1 MTRAALSF
9 IECSDDP
16 HHLRFG
22 FAQGWLFLQKC
33 AKRMGQLAPGFFSGS
48 LLLFSDAALGAVFQ
62 LAWERALAYRQT
74 SERLL
79 GYLQAS
85 A

>member
-1 MTRAALSF
+1 MIPITYASASLRAGSFCKVREKDGATGTRLLFRLA
-9 IECSDDP
+9 
-16 HHLRFG
+16 
-22 FAQGWLFLQKC
+22 FA
-33 AKRMGQLAPGFFSGS
+33 
-48 LLLFSDAALGAVFQ
+48 FSDAALGAVFQ